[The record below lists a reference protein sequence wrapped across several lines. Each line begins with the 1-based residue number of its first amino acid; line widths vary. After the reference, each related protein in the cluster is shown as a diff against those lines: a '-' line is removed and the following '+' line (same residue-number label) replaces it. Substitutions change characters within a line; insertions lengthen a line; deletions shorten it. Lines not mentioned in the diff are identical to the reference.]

1 MERRTPDAAV
11 ADAINRV
18 LAAESEAAAAIVAA
32 QREADALIEA
42 ARARRRQ
49 ILETTRR
56 RASRLHERAQ
66 HRLRQSLRELE
77 GGTGTSGTDRDALR
91 RLAQQ
96 ALARVARRLTAA
108 GHELD

>member
-1 MERRTPDAAV
+1 M
-11 ADAINRV
+11 NRV
-18 LAAESEAAAAIVAA
+18 LAAESEAAAAIAA
-32 QREADALIEA
+32 TQREADAQIEA

-56 RASRLHERAQ
+56 RASHLHARAQ
-66 HRLRQSLRELE
+66 HRLQQSLRELE
-77 GGTGTSGTDRDALR
+77 GDTGASSTDREALR
-91 RLAQQ
+91 RLTQQ